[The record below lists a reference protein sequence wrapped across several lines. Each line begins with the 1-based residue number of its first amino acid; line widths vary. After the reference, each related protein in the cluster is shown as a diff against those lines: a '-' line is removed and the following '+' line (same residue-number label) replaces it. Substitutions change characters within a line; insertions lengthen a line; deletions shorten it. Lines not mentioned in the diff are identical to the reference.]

1 MFYHK
6 IHNCLKMAGNGAEA
20 TRNSSGALVALWES
34 YLFSAGFVG
43 RIDNLIVLPEGYE
56 INRNF
61 VMHKRQGRK
70 RSKTFGVTAEES
82 AANQR
87 LTGKYKADYDLLGWK
102 CIYMIFVHG
111 SWEVWNT
118 FHLIVD
124 LRERITWDRRHI
136 SPHNVSSIIH

>member
-1 MFYHK
+1 
-6 IHNCLKMAGNGAEA
+6 MAGNGAEA

-87 LTGKYKADYDLLGWK
+87 LTGKYKADYDLLG
-102 CIYMIFVHG
+102 
-111 SWEVWNT
+111 
-118 FHLIVD
+118 
-124 LRERITWDRRHI
+124 
-136 SPHNVSSIIH
+136 